1 MRGGQGARPA
11 RLVWVWLWLL
21 LAAAVG
27 QACAETPQARLGD
40 GREVA
45 LAGVMV
51 PAQPEPA
58 GLEAVTLTD
67 PAATSLDRHGR
78 LRAQVATAD
87 GRWLQAALV
96 AAGRAV
102 VVPAADVRP
111 ALLDELLGLER
122 TARAARLGIWAD
134 GRTGPWPAQEVAA
147 RQGDYVLVRGRVR
160 EASRRQEFLYLN
172 FGADWR
178 RDFTVRAETGE
189 LRRLAAAGLDLAAL
203 AGRNILV
210 RGYLFDAAGPM
221 IEVTHP
227 AQIEVEP

>member
-1 MRGGQGARPA
+1 MGSALRAWA
-11 RLVWVWLWLL
+11 WLSLVLVGWTGVAWGE
-21 LAAAVG
+21 AAAL
-27 QACAETPQARLGD
+27 RLGD

-45 LAGVMV
+45 LAGVKV
-51 PAQPEPA
+51 LQPEGPA
-58 GLEAVTLTD
+58 VAGGLALTD
-67 PAATSLDRHGR
+67 PTATSIDRLGR
-78 LRAQVATAD
+78 MRAQVATGD
-87 GRWLQAALV
+87 GTWLQGALV
-96 AAGRAV
+96 REGRAV
-102 VVPAADVRP
+102 VVPAADLAPDVLA
-111 ALLDELLGLER
+111 ALLRLEQA
-122 TARAARLGIWAD
+122 ARAAKLGIWAD
-134 GRTGPWPAQEVAA
+134 GRLGPWPAQEVAA

-189 LRRLAAAGLDLAAL
+189 LRRLAAAGLDLAGL

>member
-1 MRGGQGARPA
+1 MGSALRAWA
-11 RLVWVWLWLL
+11 WLSLL
-21 LAAAVG
+21 LAGWTGAAWG
-27 QACAETPQARLGD
+27 ETAALRLGD

-45 LAGVMV
+45 LAGVKV
-51 PAQPEPA
+51 LLPEGPVMA
-58 GLEAVTLTD
+58 PGLTLTD
-67 PAATSLDRHGR
+67 PAAASIDRLGR
-78 LRAQVATAD
+78 VRAQIAAAD
-87 GRWLQAALV
+87 GTWLQGALV
-96 AAGRAV
+96 REGRAV
-102 VVPAADVRP
+102 VVPAADLAPDVL
-111 ALLDELLGLER
+111 AELLRLEQ
-122 TARAARLGIWAD
+122 AARVAKLGIWAD
-134 GRTGPWPAQEVAA
+134 GRVGPWPAQEVAA

-178 RDFTVRAETGE
+178 RDFTVRAETGA

>member
-1 MRGGQGARPA
+1 MGAALRA
-11 RLVWVWLWLL
+11 WLSLVLVGWTGAAWGE
-21 LAAAVG
+21 AAAL
-27 QACAETPQARLGD
+27 RLGD

-45 LAGVMV
+45 LAGVKV
-51 PAQPEPA
+51 PLPEGPAMAA
-58 GLEAVTLTD
+58 GLALTD
-67 PAATSLDRHGR
+67 PTATSIDRLGR
-78 LRAQVATAD
+78 VRAQVATGD
-87 GRWLQAALV
+87 GTWLQGALV
-96 AAGRAV
+96 REGRAV
-102 VVPAADVRP
+102 VVPAADLAPDVL
-111 ALLDELLGLER
+111 AELLRLEQA
-122 TARAARLGIWAD
+122 ARAAKLGIWAD
-134 GRTGPWPAQEVAA
+134 GRMGPWPAQEVAA

-189 LRRLAAAGLDLAAL
+189 LRRLAAAGLDLAGL